1 MKSQKSSVRP
11 LGQRSIASSFLL
23 RASNR
28 VGNFK
33 KNVEIKAP
41 NRKCSGQSLSDF
53 LNQKLHRSSVLP
65 TSVQGKERPF
75 VSPLSHEELKRCA
88 EGESGGKQRGEPNV
102 NCSLDGVFEMFKHVE
117 KDKKDNAH
125 SFGNNEIGSID
136 TDDLQQ
142 TRKRNNLSE
151 GHDDEPSARKRL
163 VILGDYSKP
172 QRGERK
178 IISSTEKP
186 RSVFSHL
193 QSHDDE
199 PFARKRL
206 VVLGD
211 DSKPSRKGKWK
222 KIFSKEEPTP
232 LFNHYANGGGWWDSN
247 MEGVDNEEVG
257 CNEVWEGMG
266 SITLGG
272 LEWH

>member
-88 EGESGGKQRGEPNV
+88 EGESGSKQRGEPNV
-102 NCSLDGVFEMFKHVE
+102 NCSLDSVFEMFKHVE
-117 KDKKDNAH
+117 KDKKDNTH

-151 GHDDEPSARKRL
+151 VQGHDDEPSARKL
-163 VILGDYSKP
+163 
-172 QRGERK
+172 
-178 IISSTEKP
+178 
-186 RSVFSHL
+186 
-193 QSHDDE
+193 
-199 PFARKRL
+199 L

-222 KIFSKEEPTP
+222 IFSSKEEPTP